1 MAFRLRVKNFQ
12 SIEDASLDVDGLT
25 VVTGPNNSGKTAMIR
40 AVYGAF
46 TNARGNKYVRYGKDS
61 CEVRLDFSDGRT
73 LVWEKGAKVNRYQL
87 DGKDLNKVGQGAP
100 PEVSTLGVLP
110 VEAAGREIWP
120 QFAHQFVGQVFLID
134 EPGSVLAEA
143 VSDVNRVGVLN
154 EALRNAQSDR
164 RTAASDLKLRQEDAA
179 KHEAVVAKYDGLDGA
194 LSLAREV
201 ETLRSDLAKDRARL
215 DEAKRLRDRL
225 RAAESEVAKLAPVR
239 SLGSVE
245 DASLQKATKA
255 ESALGWVRSAS
266 ARLAAALKTR
276 QSASEAVEAV
286 RATAIPDLDVSALV
300 RQLDAALSVRQ
311 TARSATSTV
320 AAVRREAGDV
330 ERELSEAR
338 TVLSSVLEEAG
349 VCPTCGSETHDEG
362 IAHD

>member
-12 SIEDASLDVDGLT
+12 SIEDASLEVDGLT

-46 TNARGNKYVRYGKDS
+46 TNARGNKYVRHGKAS

-100 PEVSTLGVLP
+100 PETSSLGVLP

-164 RTAASDLKLRQEDAA
+164 RTASSDLKLRQEDAA
-179 KHEAVVAKYDGLDGA
+179 KHEAVVAKYDGLDDA

-201 ETLRSDLAKDRARL
+201 ETLRADLAKDRARL
-215 DEAKRLRDRL
+215 DEVKRLRDRL
-225 RAAESEVAKLAPVR
+225 RAAEAEVAKLSPVR
-239 SLGSVE
+239 SLGSV
-245 DASLQKATKA
+245 DDTLLRKAIKA
-255 ESALGWVRSAS
+255 ESALEWVRSAS
-266 ARLAAALKTR
+266 SRFATALKTQ
-276 QSASEAVEAV
+276 QSAREAVEIA
-286 RATAIPDLDVSALV
+286 RATEVPDLDASSLV
-300 RQLDAALSVRQ
+300 RQLDAAILSRKVVR
-311 TARSATSTV
+311 SSFSTV
-320 AAVRREAGDV
+320 VAVRREAEEV
-330 ERELSEAR
+330 ERELAEAR
-338 TVLSSVLEEAG
+338 TVLSDLLEEAG
-349 VCPTCGSETHDEG
+349 VCPTCGSETS
-362 IAHD
+362 